1 MAMLRS
7 LRQYAWNAFRK
18 CDRMLLLLCVIA
30 NAFGILVLA
39 SATNYRGSW
48 QHVNRQLLASFAGI
62 FLFVFISSL
71 NMDSILERRWIL
83 MGLMYGLLFLLIPF
97 GTDNGSG
104 NVSWLDISFLP
115 FNIQPAEICK
125 VLFILV
131 CASIMGARQ
140 NRPSALSSVL
150 RSFIPLA
157 LLFGLNMVLS
167 GDLGVSAIFL
177 FVYVVMALSGGI
189 SFIWFAIAGGGAVA
203 AFPLIW
209 SRLAGYQKSRFLIL
223 FDPTID
229 PLGINER
236 YHTMRSLKSLTGG
249 GLFGQGLF
257 NGNRTQTY
265 GVLPAQ
271 HTDYIFSAIGEELG
285 YLGCIFTITLLFLVV
300 ARVVWIGVRS
310 PDYTR
315 RLICFG
321 SAAALIFQIVIN
333 VGMCMGVMPVIGLT
347 LPFISYGGSSILTLY
362 AMLGLV
368 SGVFARPSPTSYERY
383 IRPPYMAKT
392 LL

>member
-1 MAMLRS
+1 MIRWF
-7 LRQYAWNAFRK
+7 RQYFWNAFRK
-18 CDRMLLLLCVIA
+18 CDRMLLLLCVLA

-39 SATNYRGSW
+39 SATNYRDSW
-48 QHVNRQLLASFAGI
+48 QHVNRQVVASLGGI
-62 FLFVFISSL
+62 FLFILISSL
-71 NMDSILERRWIL
+71 NIDSILERRWIL

-125 VLFILV
+125 VIFILV

-140 NRPSALSSVL
+140 NRPSAFSSVM

-177 FVYVVMALSGGI
+177 FVYVIMALSGGI

-203 AFPLIW
+203 AFPFLW
-209 SRLAGYQKSRFLIL
+209 SRLAAYQKNRFLIL
-223 FDPTID
+223 FDPSID

-257 NGNRTQTY
+257 QGNRTQTY

-285 YLGCIFTITLLFLVV
+285 YLGCIFTIALLFFIV
-300 ARVVWIGVRS
+300 ARIVWVGVRS

-321 SAAALIFQIVIN
+321 AAAALIFQILIN

-368 SGVFARPSPTSYERY
+368 AGVFARPSPTSYERY

>member
-1 MAMLRS
+1 MIRWF
-7 LRQYAWNAFRK
+7 RQYFWNAFRK
-18 CDRMLLLLCVIA
+18 CDKILLLLCVLT
-30 NAFGILVLA
+30 NAFGLLMIA
-39 SATNYRGSW
+39 SATNYRGTMSY
-48 QHVNRQLLASFAGI
+48 VERQLFASLGGI
-62 FLFVFISSL
+62 FLFILMSSL
-71 NMDSILERRWIL
+71 NIDSILERRHIL
-83 MGLMYGLLFLLIPF
+83 YIIMYGLILLLIPF

-104 NVSWLDISFLP
+104 NVSWLDIDFLP
-115 FNIQPAEICK
+115 FYIQPAEICK
-125 VLFILV
+125 IFFILV

-140 NRPSALSSVL
+140 NRPSAFSSVM
-150 RSFIPLA
+150 RSFIPFA

-167 GDLGVSAIFL
+167 GDLGVSAIFI
-177 FVYVVMALSGGI
+177 FIYFIMAVAGGI
-189 SFIWFAIAGGGAVA
+189 GLIWFAIAGGLAVVGGP
-203 AFPLIW
+203 FLW
-209 SRLAGYQKSRFLIL
+209 SMLDGYQKNRFLIL

-285 YLGCIFTITLLFLVV
+285 YLGCILTIVLLFLIV
-300 ARVVWIGVRS
+300 ARVVWVGVRS

-321 SAAALIFQIVIN
+321 SAAALIFQVIIN

-347 LPFISYGGSSILTLY
+347 LPFISYGGSSILTVY
-362 AMLGLV
+362 FMLGFV

>member
-1 MAMLRS
+1 MIRS
-7 LRQYAWNAFRK
+7 LRQYFWNACRK
-18 CDRMLLLLCVIA
+18 CDKILLLLCVLA
-30 NAFGILVLA
+30 NAFGILIIA
-39 SATNYRGSW
+39 STTNYRGTLSFID
-48 QHVNRQLLASFAGI
+48 RQLMASLGGI
-62 FLFVFISSL
+62 FVYILVSSF
-71 NMDSILERRWIL
+71 NIDNILERRHIL
-83 MGLMYGLLFLLIPF
+83 YIIMYGLILLLIPF

-104 NVSWLDISFLP
+104 NVSWLDIDFLP
-115 FNIQPAEICK
+115 FFIQPAEIAK
-125 VLFILV
+125 IFFILV

-140 NRPSALSSVL
+140 NKPSSFSSVM
-150 RSFIPLA
+150 RSLIPFL
-157 LLFGLNMVLS
+157 LLFGLNMIIS
-167 GDLGVSAIFL
+167 GDLGVSAIFI
-177 FVYVVMALSGGI
+177 FIYFIMAIAGGI
-189 SFIWFAIAGGGAVA
+189 SFIWFAIAGGAAVV
-203 AFPLIW
+203 AFPFLW
-209 SRLAGYQKSRFLIL
+209 SMLDGYQKNRFLIL
-223 FDPTID
+223 FDPSID

-236 YHTMRSLKSLTGG
+236 YHTLRSLKSLTGG

-285 YLGCIFTITLLFLVV
+285 YIGCIFTIALLFLVV
-300 ARVVWIGVRS
+300 ARVVWVGVRS

-321 SAAALIFQIVIN
+321 SAAALIFQIIIN

-347 LPFISYGGSSILTLY
+347 LPFISYGGSSIITLY
-362 AMLGLV
+362 GMLGLV

>member
-1 MAMLRS
+1 MIRWF
-7 LRQYAWNAFRK
+7 RQYIWNAWRR
-18 CDRMLLLLCVIA
+18 CDKILLLLCGLANIFGLLMIA
-30 NAFGILVLA
+30 TT
-39 SATNYRGSW
+39 TNYRGTLSY
-48 QHVNRQLLASFAGI
+48 VERQLLASLGGL

-71 NMDSILERRWIL
+71 NIDSILEQRHIL
-83 MGLMYGLLFLLIPF
+83 YIIMYGLILLLIPF

-104 NVSWLDISFLP
+104 NVSWLEIDLLP
-115 FNIQPAEICK
+115 FYIQPAEICK
-125 VLFILV
+125 IFFILV

-140 NRPSALSSVL
+140 NRPSSIPSVM
-150 RSFIPLA
+150 RSFIPFL
-157 LLFGLNMVLS
+157 LLFGLNLALS
-167 GDLGVSAIFL
+167 GDLGVSAIFIV
-177 FVYVVMALSGGI
+177 VYIVMALAGGI
-189 SFIWFAIAGGGAVA
+189 SLIWFLIAGGTVVA
-203 AFPLIW
+203 AAPFLW
-209 SRLAGYQKSRFLIL
+209 NMLDGYQKNRFLIL
-223 FDPTID
+223 FDPSID

-257 NGNRTQTY
+257 NGNRTQSY

-285 YLGCIFTITLLFLVV
+285 YMGCIFTIVLLFLIV
-300 ARVVWIGVRS
+300 ARVIWVGVRS

-315 RLICFG
+315 KLICFG
-321 SAAALIFQIVIN
+321 AGAALIFQIVIN

-347 LPFISYGGSSILTLY
+347 LPFISYGGSSIITVY
-362 AMLGLV
+362 GMLGFV

-383 IRPPYMAKT
+383 IRPPYMART

>member
-1 MAMLRS
+1 MIRWF
-7 LRQYAWNAFRK
+7 RQYLWNAWRK
-18 CDRMLLLLCVIA
+18 CDKILLLLCVLA
-30 NAFGILVLA
+30 NAFGLLMIA
-39 SATNYRGSW
+39 SATNYRGTLSY
-48 QHVNRQLLASFAGI
+48 VDRQLMASLGGI

-71 NMDSILERRWIL
+71 NIDSILERRYIL
-83 MGLMYGLLFLLIPF
+83 YMVMYGLILLLIPF

-104 NVSWLDISFLP
+104 NVSWLDIDFLP
-115 FNIQPAEICK
+115 FFIQPAEIAK
-125 VLFILV
+125 IFFILV

-140 NRPSALSSVL
+140 NRPSSISSVI
-150 RSFIPLA
+150 RSFIPFM
-157 LLFGLNMVLS
+157 LLFGLNLVLS

-177 FVYVVMALSGGI
+177 IIYVIMALAGGI
-189 SFIWFAIAGGGAVA
+189 SFIWFAIAGGGAIA
-203 AFPLIW
+203 AFPFLW
-209 SRLAGYQKSRFLIL
+209 SMLDGYQKNRFLIL
-223 FDPTID
+223 FDPSID

-285 YLGCIFTITLLFLVV
+285 YMGCIFTIVLLFLIV
-300 ARVVWIGVRS
+300 ARIVWVGVRS

-315 RLICFG
+315 KLICFG

-347 LPFISYGGSSILTLY
+347 LPFISYGGSSILTVY
-362 AMLGLV
+362 GMLGFV

-383 IRPPYMAKT
+383 IRPPYMART

>member
-1 MAMLRS
+1 MLRWG
-7 LRQYAWNAFRK
+7 RQYLLNAWRR
-18 CDRMLLLLCVIA
+18 CDKILLLLCVLA
-30 NAFGILVLA
+30 NAFGLLMIA
-39 SATNYRGSW
+39 SATNYRGTLSY
-48 QHVNRQLLASFAGI
+48 VERQLVASLGGI
-62 FLFVFISSL
+62 FVYVIISSL
-71 NMDSILERRWIL
+71 NMDSILEKRRIL
-83 MGLMYGLLFLLIPF
+83 YIIMYGLIFLLIPF

-104 NVSWLDISFLP
+104 NRSWLDIDFLP
-115 FNIQPAEICK
+115 FYIQPAEICK
-125 VLFILV
+125 IFFILV

-140 NRPSALSSVL
+140 NKPSSISSVM
-150 RSFIPLA
+150 RSFIPFV
-157 LLFGLNMVLS
+157 LLFGLNLALS
-167 GDLGVSAIFL
+167 GDLGVSAIFIV
-177 FVYVVMALSGGI
+177 VYIVMALAGGI
-189 SFIWFAIAGGGAVA
+189 SLIWFAVAGGSVVV
-203 AFPLIW
+203 AFPFLW
-209 SRLAGYQKSRFLIL
+209 SMLDGYQKNRFLIL

-249 GLFGQGLF
+249 GLLGQGLF

-285 YLGCIFTITLLFLVV
+285 YLGCILTITLLFLVV
-300 ARVVWIGVRS
+300 ARVIWVGVRS

-321 SAAALIFQIVIN
+321 AAAALIFQIVIN

-347 LPFISYGGSSILTLY
+347 LPFISYGGSSIITLY
-362 AMLGLV
+362 GMLGLV
-368 SGVFARPSPTSYERY
+368 SCVFARPSPTSYERY

>member
-1 MAMLRS
+1 MIRS
-7 LRQYAWNAFRK
+7 LRQYFWNACRK
-18 CDRMLLLLCVIA
+18 CDKILLLLCVLA
-30 NAFGILVLA
+30 NAFGILIIA
-39 SATNYRGSW
+39 STTNYRGTLSFID
-48 QHVNRQLLASFAGI
+48 RQLMASLGGI
-62 FLFVFISSL
+62 FVYILVSSF
-71 NMDSILERRWIL
+71 NIDSILERRHIL
-83 MGLMYGLLFLLIPF
+83 YIIMYGLILLLIPF

-104 NVSWLDISFLP
+104 NVSWLDIDFLP
-115 FNIQPAEICK
+115 FFIQPAEIAK
-125 VLFILV
+125 IFFILV

-140 NRPSALSSVL
+140 NKPSSFSSVM
-150 RSFIPLA
+150 RSLIPFL
-157 LLFGLNMVLS
+157 LLFGLNMIIS
-167 GDLGVSAIFL
+167 GDLGVSAIFI
-177 FVYVVMALSGGI
+177 FIYFIMAIAGGI
-189 SFIWFAIAGGGAVA
+189 SFIWFAIAGGAAVV
-203 AFPLIW
+203 AFPFLW
-209 SRLAGYQKSRFLIL
+209 SMLDGYQKNRFLIL
-223 FDPTID
+223 FDPSID

-236 YHTMRSLKSLTGG
+236 YHTLRSLKSLTGG

-285 YLGCIFTITLLFLVV
+285 YIGCIFTIALLFLVV
-300 ARVVWIGVRS
+300 ARVVWVGVRS

-321 SAAALIFQIVIN
+321 SAAALIFQIIIN

-347 LPFISYGGSSILTLY
+347 LPFISYGGSSIITLY
-362 AMLGLV
+362 GMLGLV

>member
-1 MAMLRS
+1 MVRS
-7 LRQYAWNAFRK
+7 LRQYFWNACRK
-18 CDRMLLLLCVIA
+18 CDKILLLLCVLA
-30 NAFGILVLA
+30 NAFGILIIA
-39 SATNYRGSW
+39 STTNYFGTLSYV
-48 QHVNRQLLASFAGI
+48 QRQLIASLGGI
-62 FLFVFISSL
+62 FVYILVSSF
-71 NMDSILERRWIL
+71 NIDSVLERRHIL
-83 MGLMYGLLFLLIPF
+83 YIIMYGLILLLIPF

-104 NVSWLDISFLP
+104 NVSWLEFNFLP
-115 FNIQPAEICK
+115 FYIQPAEICK
-125 VLFILV
+125 ILLILV

-140 NRPSALSSVL
+140 NKPSAISSVV
-150 RSFIPLA
+150 RSLIPFV
-157 LLFGLNMVLS
+157 LLFGLNMLIS
-167 GDLGVSAIFL
+167 QDLGVSAIFL
-177 FVYVVMALSGGI
+177 FIYFIMAIAGGI
-189 SFIWFAIAGGGAVA
+189 SFIWFAIAGGAVVA
-203 AFPLIW
+203 AFPFLW
-209 SRLAGYQKSRFLIL
+209 SMLDGYQKNRFLIL
-223 FDPTID
+223 FDPSID

-236 YHTMRSLKSLTGG
+236 YHTLRSLKSLTGG

-265 GVLPAQ
+265 GVLTAQ

-285 YLGCIFTITLLFLVV
+285 YIGCIFTIVLLFLVV
-300 ARVVWIGVRS
+300 ARVVWVGVRS

-321 SAAALIFQIVIN
+321 SAAALIFQIIIN

-347 LPFISYGGSSILTLY
+347 LPFISYGGSSIITLY
-362 AMLGLV
+362 GMLGLV

>member
-1 MAMLRS
+1 MIRWF
-7 LRQYAWNAFRK
+7 RQYLWNAWRK
-18 CDRMLLLLCVIA
+18 CDKILLLLCMLA
-30 NAFGILVLA
+30 NAFGLLMIA
-39 SATNYRGSW
+39 SATNYRGTLSY
-48 QHVNRQLLASFAGI
+48 VDRQLMASLVGI

-71 NMDSILERRWIL
+71 NIDSILERRYIL
-83 MGLMYGLLFLLIPF
+83 YMVMYGLILLLIPF

-104 NVSWLDISFLP
+104 NVSWLDIDFLP
-115 FNIQPAEICK
+115 FFIQPAEIAK
-125 VLFILV
+125 IFFILV

-140 NRPSALSSVL
+140 NRPSSISSVI
-150 RSFIPLA
+150 RSFIPFM
-157 LLFGLNMVLS
+157 LLFGLNLVLS
-167 GDLGVSAIFL
+167 GDLGVSAIFIII
-177 FVYVVMALSGGI
+177 YVIMALAGGI
-189 SFIWFAIAGGGAVA
+189 SFIWFAIAGGGAIA
-203 AFPLIW
+203 AFPFLW
-209 SRLAGYQKSRFLIL
+209 SMLDGYQKNRFLIL

-285 YLGCIFTITLLFLVV
+285 YMGCIFTIVLLFLIV
-300 ARVVWIGVRS
+300 ARIVWVGVRS

-315 RLICFG
+315 KLICFG

-347 LPFISYGGSSILTLY
+347 LPFISYGGSSILTVY
-362 AMLGLV
+362 GMLGFV

-383 IRPPYMAKT
+383 IRPPYMART

>member
-1 MAMLRS
+1 MIRWF
-7 LRQYAWNAFRK
+7 RQYLWNAWRK
-18 CDRMLLLLCVIA
+18 CDKILLLLCVLA
-30 NAFGILVLA
+30 NAFGLLMIA
-39 SATNYRGSW
+39 SATNYRGTLSY
-48 QHVNRQLLASFAGI
+48 VDRQLMASLGGI

-71 NMDSILERRWIL
+71 NIDSILERRYL
-83 MGLMYGLLFLLIPF
+83 LYMVMYGLILLLIPF

-104 NVSWLDISFLP
+104 NVSWLDIDFLP
-115 FNIQPAEICK
+115 FFIQPAEIAK
-125 VLFILV
+125 IFFILV
-131 CASIMGARQ
+131 CASIMSARQ
-140 NRPSALSSVL
+140 NRPSSISSVI
-150 RSFIPLA
+150 RSFIPFM
-157 LLFGLNMVLS
+157 LLFGLNLVLS

-177 FVYVVMALSGGI
+177 IIYVIMALAGGI
-189 SFIWFAIAGGGAVA
+189 SFIWFAIAGGGAIA
-203 AFPLIW
+203 AFPFLW
-209 SRLAGYQKSRFLIL
+209 SMLDGYQKNRFLIL
-223 FDPTID
+223 FDPSID

-285 YLGCIFTITLLFLVV
+285 YIGCIFTIVLLFLIV
-300 ARVVWIGVRS
+300 ARVIWVGVRS

-315 RLICFG
+315 KLICFG
-321 SAAALIFQIVIN
+321 AGAALVFQIVIN
-333 VGMCMGVMPVIGLT
+333 VGMFMGVMPVIGLT
-347 LPFISYGGSSILTLY
+347 LPFISYGGSSILTVY
-362 AMLGLV
+362 GMLGFV

-383 IRPPYMAKT
+383 IRPPYMART